1 MLNKLNFN
9 ELLLIRIF
17 LSVEYKQKL
26 NQYTQLLWLKITF
39 NLAPKCT
46 ILKIANDE
54 KKHTKLYLKD
64 NSQFVSIFHRLP
76 QILSQDSPSLPSCA
90 LSTYG
95 SWRNLFLQPPRAF
108 STAWESCSSTT
119 LNPGLLNVF
128 SKYRQL
134 FYLALFTTYP

>member
-9 ELLLIRIF
+9 ELLLIHIF

-76 QILSQDSPSLPSCA
+76 QILSQDSPSLPSLCPF
-90 LSTYG
+90 
-95 SWRNLFLQPPRAF
+95 NLRRLEKSVPPT
-108 STAWESCSSTT
+108 S
-119 LNPGLLNVF
+119 PGLQHCLGV
-128 SKYRQL
+128 L
-134 FYLALFTTYP
+134 FFHNSQSRSS